1 MFVASS
7 RAGTA
12 LGGVGMRDPREL
24 IPELCMLV
32 RPLGEAV
39 SVWPP
44 FEERLK
50 FREVLKHRP
59 GLQVVM
65 KLINKLHQ
73 LQTQIAAVMFS
84 VWELHQLWL
93 LLFRK

>member
-1 MFVASS
+1 MA
-7 RAGTA
+7 T
-12 LGGVGMRDPREL
+12 M
-24 IPELCMLV
+24 
-32 RPLGEAV
+32 
-39 SVWPP
+39 